1 MHPAPEQR
9 VLGILSID
17 ESNEIGSLLGLDALE
32 QTLSRTLSLPPRA
45 FVFIFHVSDKEASV
59 ASQSLQ
65 KGRGVAPKFIGG
77 RSSSFTPR

>member
-9 VLGILSID
+9 VLRILGVD
-17 ESNEIGSLLGLDALE
+17 ESDEIGTLLGLDALE
-32 QTLSRTLSLPPRA
+32 QPLSRTLSLPPWT
-45 FVFIFHVSDKEASV
+45 FVFVFYVGDKETSV
-59 ASQSLQ
+59 ASQPLQ